1 MEVVAVSLPWLKG
14 KGWVG
19 GDYFWP
25 YKSAQAYCNSCTFF
39 SQQGVWRGGVWVSFG
54 RGSPPAVLF
63 EHEAVRLFD
72 FDGRRLTTWNDVT
85 APTRAL
91 ADALRSPTKKGAYRE
106 EGAAPVL
113 SLELF

>member
-1 MEVVAVSLPWLKG
+1 M
-14 KGWVG
+14 
-19 GDYFWP
+19 
-25 YKSAQAYCNSCTFF
+25 
-39 SQQGVWRGGVWVSFG
+39 WVSFG

-113 SLELF
+113 SLSRVILGAVNPPHTFLLANLRANYFSTCW

>member
-1 MEVVAVSLPWLKG
+1 M
-14 KGWVG
+14 G
-19 GDYFWP
+19 GTISGPIRAHRLTVTAAHF
-25 YKSAQAYCNSCTFF
+25 SANRGF
-39 SQQGVWRGGVWVSFG
+39 GWRGGVWVSFG